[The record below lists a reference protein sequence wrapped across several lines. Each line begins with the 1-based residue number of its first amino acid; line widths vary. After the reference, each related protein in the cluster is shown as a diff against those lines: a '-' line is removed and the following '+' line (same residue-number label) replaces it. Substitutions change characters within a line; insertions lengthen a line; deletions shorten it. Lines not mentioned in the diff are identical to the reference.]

1 MKSRYAILLGLFLS
15 IFLLIGNSEAT
26 FLGTVETD
34 LGVEIT
40 NKDRIYNSTWGTN
53 STALGI
59 TGENAM
65 EGAASVP
72 EPATMLLLGIG
83 LIGLA
88 GIVRKK
94 SQFKKSRKHRNRLQ
108 YIPKFRTTAK
118 EGGRWLKM

>member
-1 MKSRYAILLGLFLS
+1 MKNRYAILLGLFLS

-26 FLGTVETD
+26 LLGTVETD

-40 NKDRIYNSTWGTN
+40 SKNRIDNSTWGTS
-53 STALGI
+53 STSLGI
-59 TGENAM
+59 TGENDM
-65 EGAASVP
+65 ESAASVP

-88 GIVRKK
+88 GIGRKK
-94 SQFKKSRKHRNRLQ
+94 SQFKKSRKHRNLLK

-118 EGGRWLKM
+118 EG